1 MRTVSLHL
9 LILISA
15 VTAVACGGGT
25 TNTQQTP
32 ASSGP
37 APTASRANV
46 SMDKSSYPV
55 FPNADAG
62 ADPSVP
68 AEMGG
73 KGFKGDG
80 WETNTSFD
88 LIGDPRAVKGGTL
101 RDHMISFPGTLR
113 MAGPEWNTEDN
124 YVINALVYETLLNL
138 HPTTL
143 QYVPALATHWKID
156 PDKRTYRFRIDPN
169 ARYSDGTPVTSEDFI
184 ATWRFLT
191 DKSLQDLYFYTQFTK
206 LEMPV
211 AESKYIVRMKAKQL
225 GWENFLIAANGLRA
239 FPAHVLKNIDGAAY
253 LRDYN
258 FKLIPGTGPYIL
270 NESDIEKG

>member
-68 AEMGG
+68 ADQGG

-80 WETNTSFD
+80 WQTNTSFD

-101 RDHMISFPGTLR
+101 REYQLDFPSTMR
-113 MAGPEWNTEDN
+113 IYGPE
-124 YVINALVYETLLNL
+124 
-138 HPTTL
+138 
-143 QYVPALATHWKID
+143 
-156 PDKRTYRFRIDPN
+156 
-169 ARYSDGTPVTSEDFI
+169 VT
-184 ATWRFLT
+184 
-191 DKSLQDLYFYTQFTK
+191 
-206 LEMPV
+206 
-211 AESKYIVRMKAKQL
+211 
-225 GWENFLIAANGLRA
+225 
-239 FPAHVLKNIDGAAY
+239 
-253 LRDYN
+253 
-258 FKLIPGTGPYIL
+258 
-270 NESDIEKG
+270 